1 MKDLTAQRGLIFR
14 ICHISNFGWHIKNG
28 LVCKNSGSKN
38 ENFVSIG
45 NKDLIDS
52 RCNKGVP
59 IPPLGMLSD
68 YVPFY
73 FTPFSPMMLTIKTGY
88 NGITKRKNSDILIF
102 ASSAHK
108 ISEMNIR
115 FVFTDRHAY
124 LSASNFYSDL
134 NDLSNIDWKILQ
146 NRDFKRDNED
156 PGKMERY
163 QAEFLVYKS
172 LPVEALLGVACYDE
186 ESASRLKTLLV
197 GAGIKMKIV
206 VKSGW
211 YF

>member
-1 MKDLTAQRGLIFR
+1 MKELTARRGLIFR
-14 ICHISNFGWHIKNG
+14 ICHISNFSRHIENG

-38 ENFVSIG
+38 EHFVSIG

-52 RCNKGVP
+52 RSNKGVP

-73 FTPFSPMMLTIKTGY
+73 FTPFSPMMLNIKTGY
-88 NGITKRKNSDILIF
+88 NGITKRKNSDIIIF
-102 ASSAHK
+102 ASSAYK
-108 ISEMNIR
+108 ISEMNIK

-124 LSASNFYSDL
+124 LAAANFYSNL
-134 NDLSNIDWKILQ
+134 NNLSHIDWKILQ

-172 LPVEALLGVACYDE
+172 LPVEALL
-186 ESASRLKTLLV
+186 SRSVL
-197 GAGIKMKIV
+197 
-206 VKSGW
+206 
-211 YF
+211 